1 MPAKQYTY
9 ILSER
14 DDQKDGYEYSN
25 ATYRVE
31 VSIADTK
38 DNGELDVTMTVKDA
52 EGNPL
57 GEDENPSYTNF
68 YEAKGSLALT
78 AKKNVIGK
86 TRQEKPLLLL
96 CWMKT
101 VCMKLMKTV
110 KFCLLQIRRHRK
122 QLQLPEQPERLPS
135 LKLLM

>member
-1 MPAKQYTY
+1 MR
-9 ILSER
+9 IR
-14 DDQKDGYEYSN
+14 
-25 ATYRVE
+25 R
-31 VSIADTK
+31 

-86 TRQEKPLLLL
+86 RRDRRNLY
-96 CWMKT
+96 
-101 VCMKLMKTV
+101 
-110 KFCLLQIRRHRK
+110 FC
-122 QLQLPEQPERLPS
+122 S
-135 LKLLM
+135 AG